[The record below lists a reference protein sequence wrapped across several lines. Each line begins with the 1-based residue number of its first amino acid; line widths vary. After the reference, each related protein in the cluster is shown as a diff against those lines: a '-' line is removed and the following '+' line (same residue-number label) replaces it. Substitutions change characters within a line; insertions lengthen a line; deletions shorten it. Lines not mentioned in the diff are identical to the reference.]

1 MFNSPL
7 AKGKRTG
14 YKRFR
19 GKAFGKKKDTTTYG
33 GVCLYCGYFTP
44 HDALGLSDDPRI
56 KSLQRLNTNCRN
68 LWVCEKHLEPLFT
81 LRWAD
86 LLCEITS

>member
-14 YKRFR
+14 YRRYRKP
-19 GKAFGKKKDTTTYG
+19 AFGKKPTVMYG
-33 GVCLYCGYFTP
+33 GTCLYCGYFTA
-44 HDALGLSDDPRI
+44 HDALHIDDDPRI